1 MKQVK
6 IKISRID
13 EKVANYNIG
22 VYVAKYLYINKIL
35 LNHTAKLAVAQMLKK
50 AKTSDI
56 DVEKIKIKIMINR
69 RERETLATC
78 FAAETRKWRKKFY
91 KMRLE
96 YLEGETLSLDEVLA
110 YYAKENPNA
119 ADDVFVDAIEQ
130 NLLALKKFSPE
141 FLFYLAKE
149 KQKDD
154 GKDYKNLLFLKKLVQ
169 EAAAKGYSKAEM
181 LDAWPES
188 NSPSKGYLAEILQDL
203 LGDVPSETLA
213 NIYKA
218 RYISLVKKMR

>member
-1 MKQVK
+1 MKKVK
-6 IKISRID
+6 IKISQID
-13 EKVANYNIG
+13 EKAANYNIG
-22 VYVAKYLYINKIL
+22 IYVAKYLYINKIL

-69 RERETLATC
+69 SERETLATC

-130 NLLALKKFSPE
+130 NLLALKKF
-141 FLFYLAKE
+141 L
-149 KQKDD
+149 
-154 GKDYKNLLFLKKLVQ
+154 KNFRRSFCSIWPKK
-169 EAAAKGYSKAEM
+169 SKKM
-181 LDAWPES
+181 T
-188 NSPSKGYLAEILQDL
+188 AEIIK
-203 LGDVPSETLA
+203 TCCF
-213 NIYKA
+213 
-218 RYISLVKKMR
+218 